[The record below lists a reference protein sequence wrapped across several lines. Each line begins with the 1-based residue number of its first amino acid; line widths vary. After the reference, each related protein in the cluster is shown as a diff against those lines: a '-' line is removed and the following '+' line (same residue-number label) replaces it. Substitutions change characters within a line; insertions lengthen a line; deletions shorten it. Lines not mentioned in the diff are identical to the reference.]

1 MNETKKLNSLLNEK
15 EDFLEKM
22 KKKLQVRLTAKLVDD
37 LHKKLKILQVKQSF
51 KEFFVYRYLLAN
63 LVLVAA
69 HLRILCNRVYRS

>member
-1 MNETKKLNSLLNEK
+1 MNEIKKLNSLLNEK
-15 EDFLEKM
+15 EDSLEKM

-51 KEFFVYRYLLAN
+51 KEFFVYRYLLVN
-63 LVLVAA
+63 LVLAAA